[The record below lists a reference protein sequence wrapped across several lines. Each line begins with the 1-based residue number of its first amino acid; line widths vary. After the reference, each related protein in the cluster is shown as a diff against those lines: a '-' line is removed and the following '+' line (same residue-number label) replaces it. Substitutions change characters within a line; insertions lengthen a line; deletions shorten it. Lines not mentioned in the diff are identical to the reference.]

1 MGKTGNVRSGS
12 RARRSRRELHERYV
26 TVDRSVSRRT
36 SSEAYKY
43 TESSTICRPDPQE
56 ELSPGVRDMLMGV
69 PDPEHGCGTLDTEHE
84 LKSIP
89 CSVQLDDRLSVSVSE
104 ATEDVILRDAVFAN
118 NDTVDGE
125 QVDERSAVGTEN
137 SDLGDECIEPSH
149 AEALCNITNSGL
161 KITPCMASYRIIA
174 DFGDVVSVRQEVL
187 VTIAPHHIFFFFV
200 LSPSSHIISSR
211 RRGISSNTS
220 VVQNEKAWRQFT
232 NTVWDATQ
240 DHESCDRTCSYA
252 DPKFLSHVLGVGQS
266 QNRKW

>member
-1 MGKTGNVRSGS
+1 VRSGS

-43 TESSTICRPDPQE
+43 TESSTIRRPDPQE
-56 ELSPGVRDMLMGV
+56 ELSPGDRDRMMGV
-69 PDPEHGCGTLDTEHE
+69 PDPEHGCGTLDREHE
-84 LKSIP
+84 LESIP

-161 KITPCMASYRIIA
+161 KITPMHGIVPYHCRLRRRSERTAGS
-174 DFGDVVSVRQEVL
+174 FGDNSSPPL
-187 VTIAPHHIFFFFV
+187 FLFLCTFSKFPHY
-200 LSPSSHIISSR
+200 L
-211 RRGISSNTS
+211 
-220 VVQNEKAWRQFT
+220 
-232 NTVWDATQ
+232 
-240 DHESCDRTCSYA
+240 
-252 DPKFLSHVLGVGQS
+252 
-266 QNRKW
+266 